1 MRNYVQQ
8 NRKIFNPSQLIVLDK
23 AIDMPANDILLI
35 QGPPGTGKTHTITG
49 IISMLL
55 SSGVKKIMVC
65 APSNAAID
73 EIVVRIGVKGFLG
86 QPNEKDEQSILEEGF
101 SPDGMIVRLGALEYD
116 PSPEVKKHTLDE
128 RLQETMNGNK
138 AAKLKDKITYARE
151 LLDDLKVESTKD
163 GEGLG
168 YLRLDNHKHVNYLL
182 ILVSQ
187 NPRTVKEFVKRR
199 TKEEHMQFL
208 KKGLAHN
215 EQKLKELMSGEH
227 QK

>member
-1 MRNYVQQ
+1 MLHAKNVVHQDDGPTMMRKYARR
-8 NRKIFNPSQLIVLDK
+8 NRKLYNPSQLIVLDK
-23 AIDMPANDILLI
+23 VIDMPENDILLI

-55 SSGVKKIMVC
+55 SSDVKKIMVC

-73 EIVVRIGVKGFLG
+73 EIISRISVGGFLG
-86 QPNEKDEQSILEEGF
+86 SPGEQAVDSILEEGF
-101 SPDGMIVRLGALEYD
+101 SADGMLVRLGALEYE
-116 PSPEVKKHTLDE
+116 PSPAVKKHTLDE

-138 AAKLKDKITYARE
+138 ASELRQKIDYARE
-151 LLDDLKVESTKD
+151 LLADLQVESTKD

-187 NPRTVKEFVKRR
+187 NPRRVKEFVKR
-199 TKEEHMQFL
+199 
-208 KKGLAHN
+208 
-215 EQKLKELMSGEH
+215 
-227 QK
+227 